1 MYKVGGGND
10 KYIQAVRRERR
21 VELACEGRR
30 MYDIFRW
37 AAADVLI
44 KDYVPYGAMFT
55 GSNLEG
61 NEFYGNS
68 LVYDQPQDNNLFLT
82 DADDRG
88 DRYILPFG
96 NLPNGYQF
104 HVDRDYL
111 LPIRQGMLTL
121 TDNLWVQNPGW

>member
-1 MYKVGGGND
+1 M
-10 KYIQAVRRERR
+10 
-21 VELACEGRR
+21 
-30 MYDIFRW
+30 
-37 AAADVLI
+37 LI

-68 LVYDQPQDNNLFLT
+68 LVYDQDQDNNLFLT
-82 DADDRG
+82 DEDDRG
-88 DRYILPFG
+88 DRYIIPFD

-111 LPIRQGMLTL
+111 LPIRQGMLSL